1 MDPSR
6 KTHLQQH
13 YYRNFLESIR
23 TKAARETYDFH
34 FKKFTQFI
42 DSAEGN
48 LLNENP
54 RVLESRIIDYIIYLR
69 NKGRSHSL
77 ISTAVCAIS
86 HFYTMNDI
94 VINKKKINK
103 FVGAR
108 TKKHKDTGYNTNQ
121 IRRLLEVCDDRIK
134 VMVLLFASTGM
145 RLGALATLK
154 MRNLRS
160 LSIENDK
167 QIKLYH
173 ITIYEGE
180 PEEYITFCTPECSA
194 AINSYVSYRE
204 RSGEKIVPNTP
215 LVREQFDKDDI
226 FKIKYP
232 RHVLLGTISKI
243 LSEKLIQAGIRE
255 VEHIKE
261 NQTMGQ
267 SRKEIP
273 LIHGFRKF
281 FNTALMNSD
290 VHPSF
295 KKLLMG
301 HSVELDE
308 VYYDNNSE
316 KSQAKLLEEYCKA
329 INALTINEEN
339 RLKLENQ
346 EIRRRNNI
354 LERDKDE
361 VTLLRKELEPL
372 LALKTTLIKEGL
384 LRETANS

>member
-1 MDPSR
+1 MDPST
-6 KTHLQQH
+6 KTHLHQN

-42 DSAEGN
+42 ESVEGN

-54 RVLESRIIDYIIYLR
+54 SDYIIYLK
-69 NKGRSHSL
+69 NKGRSRSL

-86 HFYTMNDI
+86 HFYTMNDV

-108 TKKHKDTGYNTNQ
+108 TKKHKDIGYNTNQ
-121 IRRLLEVCDDRIK
+121 IRRLFEVCDDRIK
-134 VMVLLFASTGM
+134 VIVLLFASTGM
-145 RLGALATLK
+145 RLGALPTLK
-154 MRNLRS
+154 MGNFRS
-160 LSIENDK
+160 VNIENDK
-167 QIKLYH
+167 QIKLYQ

-180 PEEYITFCTPECSA
+180 PEEYITFCTPECSTA
-194 AINSYVSYRE
+194 VDSYLSYRE
-204 RSGEKIVPNTP
+204 RSGEKIAPNTP
-215 LVREQFDKDDI
+215 LIREQFDKDDI

-232 RHVLLGTISKI
+232 RQVLLGTISKI
-243 LSEKLIQAGIRE
+243 LSEKFIQAGIRE

-281 FNTALMNSD
+281 FKTALMNSD

-308 VYYDNNSE
+308 VYYDKNSD
-316 KSQAKLLEEYCKA
+316 KSQVKLLEEYSKA

-346 EIRRRNNI
+346 EIRRRNNM

-361 VTLLRKELEPL
+361 VKLLHKELEPL

-384 LRETANS
+384 L